1 MRFFARLNLQTI
13 MATASAVMI
22 VLALATVG
30 GVIYML
36 ISDQIHSDAAAR
48 QNASLRVAATIV
60 EKDIAGTKI
69 TWAKDGNV
77 QRVEMASIGEF
88 NDHAMIDGI
97 GRMTGETAT
106 VFAWEPESKD
116 FWRKTT
122 NIVKPDGNRAVGTP
136 LGQTGA
142 VYPVVTK
149 GKTYRGEAVILGTP
163 YYTIYEPIFSPTGD
177 IIGILYAGV
186 RKSVVNA
193 LMGDISSKLA
203 IAFTIIL
210 LVSVTAMTL
219 LVRTLLRPIP
229 LLATIT
235 NQLAEDDLD
244 VQVPYADRQNEIGL
258 LAKAIETLKTRSQ
271 ERRAL
276 SLAHDS
282 EQATRGERQK
292 AVDDLI
298 AAFRSQAV
306 ALTSSVGD
314 TASGLEETSRT
325 LTGLARESATKATET
340 AGASD
345 EATQSVE
352 TVASAAEELSASI
365 SEIARQIG
373 QTMKVV
379 AQATQGA
386 QSTNEKVASLS
397 TAASKIGEVVTLI
410 QAIAEQTN
418 LLALNAT
425 IEAARAGEAGRGF
438 AVVAAE
444 VKELATQTSK
454 ATEEIGAHISAI
466 QGSTREAVQ
475 AIAEITET
483 MEEVNGFT
491 TSISTAVQQQGAA
504 TSDISQSVT
513 QAAHGTGSVTQ
524 NMTVLSSTVEQTSAA
539 ADEVLRASS
548 EMSAKTNALREEID
562 NFLQRVAA
570 A

>member
-1 MRFFARLNLQTI
+1 MSLGILQKTGAAAAAGGRKRKSIRTRVSAASFIGVLAGIVAVSSYNYWQSSSAMEAENGRYEQKITVLLAGEMSGAIRFKKTEAIDQILSEFQSDGETHAVHLAAWPMEGDQLGEAGSSPMGIVSSDAVKSAMTAMAPILTVSGNYHVTAAPVYFGNSSEPIGGISIAWDLSPKFAEMRESLLVN
-13 MATASAVMI
+13 
-22 VLALATVG
+22 LALATAVG
-30 GVIYML
+30 IFLAFL
-36 ISDQIHSDAAAR
+36 INQ
-48 QNASLRVAATIV
+48 
-60 EKDIAGTKI
+60 
-69 TWAKDGNV
+69 
-77 QRVEMASIGEF
+77 
-88 NDHAMIDGI
+88 AMRHWISRPIDGVVETMKRLA
-97 GRMTGETAT
+97 GGETEFELSGTERSDEIGDMA
-106 VFAWEPESKD
+106 
-116 FWRKTT
+116 
-122 NIVKPDGNRAVGTP
+122 RAVE
-136 LGQTGA
+136 
-142 VYPVVTK
+142 VF
-149 GKTYRGEAVILGTP
+149 R
-163 YYTIYEPIFSPTGD
+163 D
-177 IIGILYAGV
+177 
-186 RKSVVNA
+186 NA
-193 LMGDISSKLA
+193 LE
-203 IAFTIIL
+203 
-210 LVSVTAMTL
+210 
-219 LVRTLLRPIP
+219 RLR
-229 LLATIT
+229 L
-235 NQLAEDDLD
+235 
-244 VQVPYADRQNEIGL
+244 
-258 LAKAIETLKTRSQ
+258 Q
-271 ERRAL
+271 EEQQ
-276 SLAHDS
+276 H

-298 AAFRSQAV
+298 ATFRSQAV

-365 SEIARQIG
+365 SEIARQVS
-373 QTMKVV
+373 QTTEVV
-379 AQATQGA
+379 AKASEGTRM
-386 QSTNEKVASLS
+386 TNEKVEGLA

-524 NMTVLSSTVEQTSAA
+524 NMIVLSSTVEQTSAA

-562 NFLQRVAA
+562 HFLQRVAA